1 MNFVLKNK
9 YKIKK
14 TLVVAIF
21 FVGAFFAINL
31 VKAQTTF
38 PTSSSTATFS
48 TSSST
53 AGQTLGGSD
62 AGSTTTKL
70 SGTSGGFFLGVF
82 KTLIFA
88 IMVFF
93 SWLLNAAS
101 VLFTFVVDVKNVD
114 FFMNN
119 DAVKAIW
126 YTVRDFLN
134 MFFILVL
141 LFASFCTIFQYSKW
155 NLKSIWLSVLI
166 NALLV
171 NFSFAIA
178 RFLIDISNVIM
189 YYMLNNYFGA
199 LTNNGAGGIFASITG
214 QTGIVKLLV
223 PGPLSG
229 YEVSYLIAAT
239 VFVFILAMT
248 FLVMAVL
255 FLIRLVSLTVIVMF
269 APVGF
274 VGNIAPPLKKFADQW
289 WSALFNNAFYGPA
302 QVFFLMVAMKIM
314 TEMSKRGL
322 ADMSKIAAG
331 NTTNPDS
338 GSFIASMAFFLI
350 PVVILWIGMGVS
362 KKFSIAG
369 AGEVVGRAEKYSKQA
384 GNWAKHLPGRG
395 AKYGWQRSGGAGA
408 AAQFKKD
415 GKVFGTK
422 VWLSGDKRKES
433 EERNAALLSGGFEG
447 RDKVEKNQIVN
458 KNREDIKKQV
468 EDHEHLDMDELDAG
482 ITGAVSDANMD
493 KKGLIAAAAK
503 LKQALSRGG
512 KFDEHLE
519 DKFKAEVE
527 SDPATRPAPTL
538 VPPAIPA
545 PIPLDPTRTYTQ
557 VELAEHT
564 AARAEFT
571 EAKKKSERD
580 YREETVKWEKEVKD
594 KVKKKKE
601 EYMKEARKVISR
613 AEEAK
618 Q

>member
-21 FVGAFFAINL
+21 FVGVFFAFNL

-38 PTSSSTATFS
+38 PTSSN
-48 TSSST
+48 T

-88 IMVFF
+88 SMVFF

-214 QTGIVKLLV
+214 QTGIVNMLV
-223 PGPLSG
+223 PNKLSN

-239 VFVFILAMT
+239 IFVFILAMT

-255 FLIRLVSLTVIVMF
+255 FLIRLISLTIVVMF

-274 VGNIAPPLKKFADQW
+274 VGNIAPPLKKFADMW
-289 WSALFNNAFYGPA
+289 WSALFNNAFYGPV

-350 PVVILWIGMGVS
+350 PVVILWIGMGIS
-362 KKFSIAG
+362 KNLSVKG
-369 AGEVVGRAEKYSKQA
+369 AGSVVGAAEKYSKQA
-384 GNWAKHLPGRG
+384 GNWAKNLPGRG

-408 AAQFKKD
+408 AAKFKKD

-433 EERNAALLSGGFEG
+433 EERNAALLSGGMEE
-447 RDKVEKNQIVN
+447 RNKVVANQN
-458 KNREDIKKQV
+458 STKNREDIKKQV
-468 EDHEHLDMDELDAG
+468 EDHDAKTINALDAEIESIFG
-482 ITGAVSDANMD
+482 REDATD
-493 KKGLIAAAAK
+493 KKALIAAAAK
-503 LKQALSRGG
+503 AKQTLSRGG
-512 KFDEHLE
+512 ELDKHLE
-519 DKFKAEVE
+519 TKFKTGAEAAMGPKPE
-527 SDPATRPAPTL
+527 ETDALYQPSGSAP
-538 VPPAIPA
+538 PR
-545 PIPLDPTRTYTQ
+545 LDPSINYSQ
-557 VELAEHT
+557 VEIAENQKAH
-564 AARAEFT
+564 AEFI
-571 EAKKKSERD
+571 
-580 YREETVKWEKEVKD
+580 EE
-594 KVKKKKE
+594 KKKKE
-601 EYMKEARKVISR
+601 REYKDATAKWKSDVKEKIQEQKKTYMENARTLIKK
-613 AEEAK
+613 AEDK
-618 Q
+618 K